1 LIETSLYREVD
12 RHKLIETGDGR
23 REAGGGGGGGGGGAE
38 EAEEAE
44 DAGEAEEAEEAEV
57 DGGCGTKS

>member
-1 LIETSLYREVD
+1 MIETSLYREVD

-23 REAGGGGGGGGGGAE
+23 REAGGGGGGG
-38 EAEEAE
+38 AEEAE

>member
-1 LIETSLYREVD
+1 MIETSLYREVD

-23 REAGGGGGGGGGGAE
+23 REAGGGGGGGAE

>member
-1 LIETSLYREVD
+1 MIETSLYREVD

-23 REAGGGGGGGGGGAE
+23 REAGGGGGGGAE

-57 DGGCGTKS
+57 DGGGGTKS

>member
-1 LIETSLYREVD
+1 MIETSLYREVD

-23 REAGGGGGGGGGGAE
+23 REAGGGGGGGAV
-38 EAEEAE
+38 EAEVAE

>member
-1 LIETSLYREVD
+1 MIETSLYREVD

-23 REAGGGGGGGGGGAE
+23 REAGGGGAE

-57 DGGCGTKS
+57 DGGGGTKS